1 MESHSH
7 TFIVKGKNI
16 EASFNEAS
24 KYFVF
29 QGFSLMSQNTPSM
42 LIFERGSPYRFA
54 LKKAYTKLTVSI
66 GYSKDTITIRCN
78 YDFPHHMLVLKD
90 RNELTKEI
98 EDFHSHL
105 LNILE
110 DSETK

>member
-1 MESHSH
+1 M
-7 TFIVKGKNI
+7 VKGKNI
-16 EASFNEAS
+16 EKIFNEAS

-29 QGFSLMSQNTPSM
+29 QGFSLVNQNIPSM

-66 GYSKDTITIRCN
+66 GYSKDTITIKCN
-78 YDFPHHMLVLKD
+78 YDFPHHMLLLKD
-90 RNELTKEI
+90 RNKLTKEI

-110 DSETK
+110 DFEIK